1 MTDRKLKSVLSR
13 LILAGIGVFSLSAGS
28 LDAAEPYPVTPKAVA
43 STRFTLEVDGQSVF
57 VHKFKDIHYAHFS
70 YPGNNALRIDVT
82 ARRAFKTMELSPRSA
97 GIETALDPAS
107 RTLRF
112 EIVEAGYWVVTMDRS
127 ERLFI
132 FVEPPETVPAN
143 GISVLDYGA
152 DPSGKSLST
161 KAIQAAIDEAPAG
174 STVSIP
180 PGHFRSGS
188 IFLRSGTRLYL
199 EAGSLLQASGNP
211 DHFESIQNAF
221 IVIEDAENATLGGR
235 GTIDGSGA
243 YLRHLTDVSGRLLA
257 IRDSRNVNV
266 EGVILRDSRSW
277 NTHVVR
283 SEHVTL
289 RNVKIVND
297 REVLNTDG
305 INPDSSRHVLV
316 EDSFFYWGD
325 DAVAVKS
332 TNRQGKF
339 EDVYDITI
347 RDNIM
352 LTQKSALKV
361 GTETHAAEMK
371 DILFEN
377 NQVIESDRGMAL
389 YARDGT
395 HMQDIR
401 FVGNRFE
408 RPFPDYQQRLIDFR
422 MTERFGL
429 SRISDVLI
437 KDNIVD
443 ERWSQPSLI
452 KGLTEDHDIS
462 NVQFENFVYAGEK
475 ILSPE
480 TASIEAGPHANGI
493 SFR

>member
-1 MTDRKLKSVLSR
+1 MFEQKQTSAWARLVLGGLGVLVLS
-13 LILAGIGVFSLSAGS
+13 ASS
-28 LDAAEPYPVTPKAVA
+28 LDVAESYPVSPKAVP
-43 STRFTLEVDGQSVF
+43 STRFILEVDGQRIF
-57 VHKFKDIHYAHFS
+57 VHKFKDIHYAHLP
-70 YPGNNALRIDVT
+70 YPNSDTAKIKVT
-82 ARRAFKTMELSPRSA
+82 ARRVFKTMELSPRSA
-97 GIETALDPAS
+97 GIETVLDPGL
-107 RTLRF
+107 RTF
-112 EIVEAGYWVVTMDRS
+112 GFDIVQAGYWVVTMDGD

-132 FVEPPETVPAN
+132 FAEPPETEPAK

-161 KAIQAAIDEAPAG
+161 NAIQAAIDEAPAG
-174 STVSIP
+174 ATVSIP

-188 IFLRSGTRLYL
+188 IFIRSGIRLYL
-199 EAGSLLQASGNP
+199 EAGALLQASGIP
-211 DHFESIQNAF
+211 EHFEPAQNAF
-221 IVIEDAENATLGGR
+221 IVIDNAENATLGGR

-257 IRDSRNVNV
+257 VRDSRNVNV
-266 EGVILRDSRSW
+266 EGIILRDSRAW
-277 NTHVVR
+277 NTHIVR

-289 RNVKIVND
+289 RNVKIIND

-316 EDSFFYWGD
+316 EDSFFYCGD

-332 TNRQGKF
+332 TNRNGKF

-347 RDNIM
+347 RNNVM

-361 GTETHAAEMK
+361 GTETHAARMK

-395 HMQDIR
+395 HMLDVR

-408 RPFPDYQQRLIDFR
+408 KPFRDYQQKLIHF
-422 MTERFGL
+422 
-429 SRISDVLI
+429 RISERYGKSSISKILI
-437 KDNIVD
+437 KDNVVD
-443 ERWSQPSLI
+443 ERWMLPSEI
-452 KGLTEDHDIS
+452 TGLDDEHGIS
-462 NVQFENFVYAGEK
+462 NVVFDNLVYAGK
-475 ILSPE
+475 HCLSE
-480 TASIEAGPHANGI
+480 EDANLRAGPFTKDI
-493 SFR
+493 VFK